1 MEAREHGSP
10 WKYSVKSTGRVEG
23 KGWRVAVERQR
34 EDTHYSGDLLSKV
47 TLQVSRFGESTEMD
61 IKTPKVADSSL
72 RKEEGS

>member
-1 MEAREHGSP
+1 M
-10 WKYSVKSTGRVEG
+10 
-23 KGWRVAVERQR
+23 ERQR

-61 IKTPKVADSSL
+61 IKTLKVADSSL